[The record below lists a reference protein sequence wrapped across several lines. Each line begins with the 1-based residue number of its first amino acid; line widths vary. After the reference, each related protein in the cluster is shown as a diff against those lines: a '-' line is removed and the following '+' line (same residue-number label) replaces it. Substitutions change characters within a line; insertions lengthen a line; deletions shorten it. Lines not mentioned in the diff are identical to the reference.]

1 MKEGIYEQ
9 VINEELQKNLDNSI
23 YFIDKKKMTSD
34 NAKNLLTDY
43 LKEITKKALDH
54 IEELDSDI
62 DENEYLLK
70 EISICNDILEL
81 LREKLSFDEYKDL
94 NISDSAEVLQYA
106 YKKMNNSSF
115 NGNVVRPI
123 TSLVESR
130 LFTNSKSDISLTS
143 ELSKEILSCDEVCLL
158 VSFIRMSGINP
169 LLPAIKEFTST
180 GKKVKIITTT
190 YMQATQLNA
199 IKTLANIPNV
209 EIKISYNIEKTRLH
223 AKAYIFKR
231 NNGFSTFY
239 IGSSNLSSAALN
251 YGSEWNVKL
260 TEQKSPD
267 VFKNVEAQFESYWN
281 SDEYKLFR
289 NDAESIQKLAKAL
302 NKEEKICN
310 DNITFLDIR
319 PYDYQEEILE
329 KLQVERNIYH
339 RNKNLIVAAT
349 GVGKTVVA
357 AFDFKNFREENPN
370 CKMLFIAHREEIL
383 DKSMQTFRY
392 ICHDMNFGEL
402 YNGKNKPNNIDNLFV
417 SVDGANKLIDR
428 VSPDYY
434 DYIIVDEFHHAAART
449 YQRIL
454 EYYEPKIL
462 LGLTAT
468 PERRDGQDVTRYF
481 DYNIA
486 AEMRLPEAI
495 NKQLLVPFQY
505 YGVTDTVDLSQVKWT
520 SFGYDDSELEH
531 IFVDNEF
538 EAKKRSNLI
547 IKNLLEHV
555 DNVEDIKGLGFCVSI
570 KHAEFMA
577 NEFNQAGINSI
588 ALSGK
593 SNDETRYNA
602 IKNLESGKIKF
613 IFTVDLYNEGIDIPC
628 VNTELL
634 LRPTDSL
641 TIFLQQLGRG
651 LRLFKNK
658 ECLTVLDFIGQSN
671 KKFRFVDKFR
681 ALLGE
686 TRNSIQA
693 CIENGFPTVPLGC
706 SIVLEKVATDYI
718 LSNIKANKTNR
729 QEMLNLIRCFQEDTG
744 KQLTL
749 NNFLNHYKISLE
761 EFYKNDITFY
771 RMCKEA
777 GLLEYNETQ
786 NDISVVKRIS
796 NLFKIDSP
804 VLLNYINNMFD
815 NKNKD
820 DYLLKNM
827 TYYTFYTDKPS
838 KYGFKDIDEGLESI
852 INSEVLR
859 MEVKWIIE
867 YLSNKFEIIPEKND
881 LDFYNPLEVYC
892 TYSRNQICASF
903 DIYNNESAGSVREG
917 VKYIKEKNHDIFFVT
932 LHKEDKDFSE
942 STSYDDYAINE
953 KMFHWQTQ
961 NSVADGSEI
970 LNRYIKS
977 NGRISLF
984 VRLYKNENGKA
995 APYIYLGECD
1005 YVSHNGNKPVNI
1017 IWKLK
1022 HKIPAKYI
1030 NDIHQI

>member
-9 VINEELQKNLDNSI
+9 VINEELEKNLDNSI
-23 YFIDKKKMTSD
+23 YFIDKRKMTSD

-43 LKEITKKALDH
+43 LKDITKKALDH

-106 YKKMNNSSF
+106 YKKMNNSYF
-115 NGNVVRPI
+115 NGNIVRPI
-123 TSLVESR
+123 TSLVEPR

-199 IKTLANIPNV
+199 VKILANIPNV

-260 TEQKSPD
+260 TEKKSPD

-281 SDEYKLFR
+281 SDEYKIFK
-289 NDAESIQKLAKAL
+289 NDAESIQELSKAL
-302 NKEEKICN
+302 NKDEKICN
-310 DNITFLDIR
+310 DNITFLDIK

-329 KLQVERNIYH
+329 KLQAERHIYH

-402 YNGKNKPNNIDNLFV
+402 YNGKNKPDNIDNLFV

-468 PERRDGQDVTRYF
+468 PERRDGQDITRYF

-681 ALLGE
+681 SLLGE

-706 SIVLEKVATDYI
+706 SIVLEKVAADYI

-838 KYGFKDIDEGLESI
+838 KYGFKNIDEGLGAI

-977 NGRISLF
+977 SGRISLF

>member
-706 SIVLEKVATDYI
+706 SIVLEKVASDYI

>member
-169 LLPAIKEFTST
+169 LLPAIKKFTST

-706 SIVLEKVATDYI
+706 SIVLEKVASDYI

>member
-505 YGVTDTVDLSQVKWT
+505 YGVTDTVDLSHVKWT

-706 SIVLEKVATDYI
+706 SIVLEKVASDYI

>member
-9 VINEELQKNLDNSI
+9 VINEELEKNLDNSI

-106 YKKMNNSSF
+106 YKKMNNNSF
-115 NGNVVRPI
+115 NGNIVRPI
-123 TSLVESR
+123 TSLVEPR

-199 IKTLANIPNV
+199 VKTLANIPNV

-260 TEQKSPD
+260 TEKKSPD

-281 SDEYKLFR
+281 SDEYKIFK
-289 NDAESIQKLAKAL
+289 NDAESIQELSKAL
-302 NKEEKICN
+302 NKDEKICN
-310 DNITFLDIR
+310 DNITFLDIK

-329 KLQVERNIYH
+329 KLQAERQIYH

-402 YNGKNKPNNIDNLFV
+402 YNGKNKPDNIDNLFV

-454 EYYEPKIL
+454 EYYKPKIL

-468 PERRDGQDVTRYF
+468 PERRDGQDITKYF

-547 IKNLLEHV
+547 IKNLIEHV
-555 DNVEDIKGLGFCVSI
+555 DNIDDIKGLGFCVSI

-577 NEFNQAGINSI
+577 DEFNQAGINSI

-706 SIVLEKVATDYI
+706 SIVLEKVAADYI

-744 KQLTL
+744 KKLTL

-761 EFYKNDITFY
+761 EFYKSDITFY

-777 GLLEYNETQ
+777 GLLEYNETD

-815 NKNKD
+815 NKNKE

-838 KYGFKDIDEGLESI
+838 KYGFKDIDEGLSAI

-867 YLSNKFEIIPEKND
+867 YLSNKLEIIPEKND
-881 LDFYNPLEVYC
+881 INFYNPLEVYC

-903 DIYNNESAGSVREG
+903 DIYNNESSGSVREG

>member
-9 VINEELQKNLDNSI
+9 VINEELEKNLDNSI
-23 YFIDKKKMTSD
+23 YFIDKRKMTSD

-43 LKEITKKALDH
+43 LKDITKKALDH

-115 NGNVVRPI
+115 NGNIVRPI
-123 TSLVESR
+123 TSLVEPR

-199 IKTLANIPNV
+199 VKILANIPNV

-260 TEQKSPD
+260 TEKKSPD

-281 SDEYKLFR
+281 SDEYKIFK
-289 NDAESIQKLAKAL
+289 NDAESIQELSKAL
-302 NKEEKICN
+302 NKDEKICN
-310 DNITFLDIR
+310 DNITFLDIK

-329 KLQVERNIYH
+329 KLQAERHIYH

-357 AFDFKNFREENPN
+357 AFDFKNFREENQN

-402 YNGKNKPNNIDNLFV
+402 YNGKNKPDNIDNLFV

-468 PERRDGQDVTRYF
+468 PERRDGQDITRYF

-681 ALLGE
+681 SLLGE

-706 SIVLEKVATDYI
+706 SIVLEKVAADYI

-838 KYGFKDIDEGLESI
+838 KYGFKNIDEGLGAI

-953 KMFHWQTQ
+953 KMFHW
-961 NSVADGSEI
+961 
-970 LNRYIKS
+970 
-977 NGRISLF
+977 
-984 VRLYKNENGKA
+984 
-995 APYIYLGECD
+995 
-1005 YVSHNGNKPVNI
+1005 
-1017 IWKLK
+1017 
-1022 HKIPAKYI
+1022 
-1030 NDIHQI
+1030 

>member
-9 VINEELQKNLDNSI
+9 VINEELQKNLDNTI

-169 LLPAIKEFTST
+169 LLPAIKKFTST

-706 SIVLEKVATDYI
+706 SIVLEKVASDYI